1 VPLSD
6 IAKLSSKD
14 IKGWLEHETGSLFIP
29 IHTRAQKLVDEM
41 RKSLETLLDVSKML
55 LDNSTKEIDK
65 RNMKTYGR
73 ARALNKLAR
82 IFVERIR
89 QIRLPENVTYDTFD
103 AFVEETQKAFFV
115 TEVDVRNF
123 FPRVS
128 PFFILDR
135 RKFQTV
141 FEKAKDILK
150 ELSNFLTKEYVKT
163 KTLEETFQL
172 IDKLRSLEQQLAGL
186 REQKMNAENM
196 KTQVE
201 KEIAETLQKMA
212 DLKNKGSLGQLGQAS
227 TEIDAL
233 SSEVRHSLQHLQK
246 PFVKLQSL
254 ATHGEGSGLTP
265 EELNKLNQYVED
277 SFKAFATEE
286 PNHPLLRQILQ
297 KLNRS
302 MSEGKLKLKPEKTRK
317 AEQVIESILNK
328 NSLADL
334 HQRSVNVMMRRKQLS
349 ISTEVA
355 ETEKELTKL
364 RGQLE
369 AQEKRK
375 KIVEGELI
383 TLEKAH
389 NETTEKIRN
398 NKAGIEKNVFEF
410 MSKKIRVE

>member
-1 VPLSD
+1 
-6 IAKLSSKD
+6 
-14 IKGWLEHETGSLFIP
+14 
-29 IHTRAQKLVDEM
+29 
-41 RKSLETLLDVSKML
+41 
-55 LDNSTKEIDK
+55 
-65 RNMKTYGR
+65 
-73 ARALNKLAR
+73 
-82 IFVERIR
+82 
-89 QIRLPENVTYDTFD
+89 
-103 AFVEETQKAFFV
+103 
-115 TEVDVRNF
+115 VRNF

-141 FEKAKDILK
+141 FEKARDSLK

-196 KTQVE
+196 KAQVE
-201 KEIAETLQKMA
+201 KEIAETLRKMA
-212 DLKNKGSLGQLGQAS
+212 DLKSKGSLGQLGQTS

-265 EELNKLNQYVED
+265 EELNKLNLYVEN

-317 AEQVIESILNK
+317 AEQAIESILNK

-334 HQRSVNVMMRRKQLS
+334 HQKSVNVMMRRQQLS
-349 ISTEVA
+349 TSTEVA

-364 RGQLE
+364 REQLE

-389 NETTEKIRN
+389 NETIEKIRN
-398 NKAGIEKNVFEF
+398 NKAGIEKNVFDF
-410 MSKKIRVE
+410 MSKRIRIE